1 MYRSKLFFGPDLI
14 IETFRNIYLFHTLWT
29 FVMEKNDNKE
39 FRFES
44 IWRARFFKFNFF
56 PSLYNELKSICQ
68 ITTKKNHRVN
78 GVPLDGFWHAIEIF
92 RDEVG
97 MQLLGSRYI
106 HLNEN
111 VKQFCHFENK
121 KISFLA
127 QQMCKTI
134 YYFYCNVLKDKYFK
148 KKKHVCLCLVWLIF
162 TYHENRH
169 KEYNERKGK

>member
-1 MYRSKLFFGPDLI
+1 MKFNFDLTLLLAPYI

-97 MQLLGSRYI
+97 MQLLGSSISIWMRMSSSFVILKTKKNKYSGTADVQNY
-106 HLNEN
+106 LLFLL
-111 VKQFCHFENK
+111 QCFE
-121 KISFLA
+121 
-127 QQMCKTI
+127 
-134 YYFYCNVLKDKYFK
+134 
-148 KKKHVCLCLVWLIF
+148 
-162 TYHENRH
+162 R
-169 KEYNERKGK
+169 